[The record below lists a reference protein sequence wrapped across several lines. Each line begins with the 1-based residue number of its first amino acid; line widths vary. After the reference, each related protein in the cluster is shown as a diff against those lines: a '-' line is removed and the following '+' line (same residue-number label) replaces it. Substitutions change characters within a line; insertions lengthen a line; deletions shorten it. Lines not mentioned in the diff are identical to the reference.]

1 MKIIDL
7 NILIYAVNSDAPNHK
22 KAYAWWEQILSET
35 ETIGLSWSVI
45 LGFLRI
51 TTNQRIMQQPLTHE
65 QAIDIL
71 QKEGAEKIITIFMS
85 LNVPEQSK
93 KKVKQGKQ

>member
-1 MKIIDL
+1 MTLLKQDQE
-7 NILIYAVNSDAPNHK
+7 V
-22 KAYAWWEQILSET
+22 
-35 ETIGLSWSVI
+35 
-45 LGFLRI
+45 
-51 TTNQRIMQQPLTHE
+51 THE